1 MVDEKGRLID
11 PGKAEILKR
20 KILDL
25 LTDEEIEILGIEI
38 DIRLKN
44 GYRDK
49 VWYGW
54 KNPLPAARH

>member
-11 PGKAEILKR
+11 PRKADILKR

-54 KNPLPAARH
+54 KNPHPS

>member
-11 PGKAEILKR
+11 PRKAEILKR

-54 KNPLPAARH
+54 KNPHPSA

>member
-1 MVDEKGRLID
+1 MVDEEGRLID
-11 PGKAEILKR
+11 PEKAQVLKTTILE
-20 KILDL
+20 L
-25 LTDEEIEILGIEI
+25 LTDEDVEVLGIEI

-54 KNPLPAARH
+54 KNPHPISPS

>member
-11 PGKAEILKR
+11 PRKADILKS

-54 KNPLPAARH
+54 KNPHPS